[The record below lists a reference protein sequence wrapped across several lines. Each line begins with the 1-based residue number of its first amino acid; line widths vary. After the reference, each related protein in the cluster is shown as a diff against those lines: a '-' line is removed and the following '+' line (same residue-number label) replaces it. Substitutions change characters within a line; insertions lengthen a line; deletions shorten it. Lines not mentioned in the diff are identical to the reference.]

1 MSESISIKVT
11 IAGRKYP
18 LSVSTKDEALIQE
31 IAKDLD
37 KTVETLQSSYSVNDK
52 QDLMA
57 MAALQVATKQAINQ
71 NNSASNSESNS
82 EIIDDLKALLERSN
96 HLT

>member
-37 KTVETLQSSYSVNDK
+37 KTVETLQSSYSVIDK
-52 QDLMA
+52 
-57 MAALQVATKQAINQ
+57 I
-71 NNSASNSESNS
+71 
-82 EIIDDLKALLERSN
+82 
-96 HLT
+96 